1 MGLIKLAIRSL
12 KTDFL
17 KSLFYF
23 LSFVLTTI
31 FIFLFF
37 NLTLN
42 PSTGINLGGNDAKL
56 ITTIAAFVILIA
68 MVCVFMAN
76 DFYVLAKT
84 KDVSIVLMSGA
95 SVYQVGIYLL
105 LQSTIIMFLA
115 IPIGFVISYPL
126 VPLVNNLLFMVF
138 DYQGSLN
145 YISSNTFMATA
156 IILFCEIGWCTL
168 LNMGYCYRTSIN
180 KMVTANVKIEK
191 FGIDVKKLSNRI
203 YLVLFILP
211 MIVFPFLN
219 DTASHLLIALIG
231 IIGVYGLVKNI
242 IPEFIE
248 NRQTNE
254 SLEDRCLLITLG
266 NVRYDLEKV
275 RMLVL
280 VITIAAIIL
289 MCTTIYTL
297 DTPLISMVTLM
308 SYFSVMVLLSITTI
322 FKVGMELQGRKR
334 SFLNLYHMG
343 YDLKDLK
350 KIIDLE
356 MIIFYGLIIVIPL
369 LYQIIILIKLY
380 SLGLIN
386 FYLVGG
392 LLLIQIIPMLV
403 CMIICT
409 LMYQKVLPEPII

>member
-191 FGIDVKKLSNRI
+191 FGIGVKKLSNRI
-203 YLVLFILP
+203 YLGLFILP

-219 DTASHLLIALIG
+219 DTAS
-231 IIGVYGLVKNI
+231 I